1 MKIHIIGGPGSGKSR
16 LAKELS
22 KQCGIPHYDLDD
34 LFWEN
39 DAGRYGTKR
48 DPRERDVLLGQILRE
63 KDRIIEGVYY
73 AWCTQCFED
82 ADRICLLSIPAGLC
96 KRRIVRRFIRRKRG
110 QEKGKKETLRDLAAL
125 LKWTDRYQKK
135 NLPQIRDLLALY
147 ADKTTEIS
155 DPTDD
160 ERETLCPKE

>member
-1 MKIHIIGGPGSGKSR
+1 MEGTEISF
-16 LAKELS
+16 EL
-22 KQCGIPHYDLDD
+22 KQVNWNPS
-34 LFWEN
+34 E
-39 DAGRYGTKR
+39 
-48 DPRERDVLLGQILRE
+48 ILKQE
-63 KDRIIEGVYY
+63 DWIIEGVYY

-135 NLPQIRDLLALY
+135 NLPEIRELLAPY